1 MLNEFDIT
9 KKNDSDI
16 TSIGEL
22 IRNDY
27 SYFST
32 LSSELRNNPYLLNI
46 ALTSFNGGKNSINP
60 ISYAL
65 EKALTKE
72 NIDLALEKGGNIN
85 IYGLLRENEL
95 FHKINIE
102 KGVIPVAY
110 SLLPNF
116 IKEDDYLMSLYMRIC
131 PDEYK
136 NLDVRQRNNPEILKQ
151 ALDNELG
158 KNPIS
163 YALEGALTDE
173 NVDLALEKGNIII
186 VKDSP
191 LSNCKHLVLKLFKD
205 SHNVF
210 QYVFLSDKL
219 KSDPEIL
226 KQALLNYDSKI
237 VKVNP
242 ISYALEGALTDENM
256 DLALK
261 LGNVKIIKGA
271 SISDSKYFI
280 IEVFKRGLY
289 ISHYK
294 DISDKLKSD
303 PEILKQALLNYDS
316 KIVKVNP
323 ISYALEG
330 ALTKENVDL
339 TLKKGNIEFMLN
351 NSLLSNRYFVI
362 KSFKNGLFF
371 SQYNNISDTL
381 KNDPEV
387 RALIPSELEK
397 MYKYDCAVI
406 GILPDGKAL
415 EREVRGKSDK
425 GDHHKGTIIKMIDE
439 FCEKY
444 ENDSYLCALR
454 NDLSGVSNS
463 FKAAQLCANYDVLAV
478 LIVEHIC
485 MLFCPDVLSIEQL
498 QTLQNFL
505 NKYSDYFECEL
516 YHGGEIFRKNVS
528 QENGESD
535 RFSVDETIDLIDTND
550 WVNRVRSYR

>member
-1 MLNEFDIT
+1 
-9 KKNDSDI
+9 
-16 TSIGEL
+16 
-22 IRNDY
+22 
-27 SYFST
+27 
-32 LSSELRNNPYLLNI
+32 
-46 ALTSFNGGKNSINP
+46 
-60 ISYAL
+60 
-65 EKALTKE
+65 
-72 NIDLALEKGGNIN
+72 
-85 IYGLLRENEL
+85 
-95 FHKINIE
+95 
-102 KGVIPVAY
+102 
-110 SLLPNF
+110 
-116 IKEDDYLMSLYMRIC
+116 
-131 PDEYK
+131 
-136 NLDVRQRNNPEILKQ
+136 
-151 ALDNELG
+151 
-158 KNPIS
+158 
-163 YALEGALTDE
+163 
-173 NVDLALEKGNIII
+173 
-186 VKDSP
+186 
-191 LSNCKHLVLKLFKD
+191 
-205 SHNVF
+205 
-210 QYVFLSDKL
+210 
-219 KSDPEIL
+219 
-226 KQALLNYDSKI
+226 
-237 VKVNP
+237 
-242 ISYALEGALTDENM
+242 
-256 DLALK
+256 
-261 LGNVKIIKGA
+261 
-271 SISDSKYFI
+271 
-280 IEVFKRGLY
+280 
-289 ISHYK
+289 
-294 DISDKLKSD
+294 
-303 PEILKQALLNYDS
+303 
-316 KIVKVNP
+316 
-323 ISYALEG
+323 
-330 ALTKENVDL
+330 
-339 TLKKGNIEFMLN
+339 MLN